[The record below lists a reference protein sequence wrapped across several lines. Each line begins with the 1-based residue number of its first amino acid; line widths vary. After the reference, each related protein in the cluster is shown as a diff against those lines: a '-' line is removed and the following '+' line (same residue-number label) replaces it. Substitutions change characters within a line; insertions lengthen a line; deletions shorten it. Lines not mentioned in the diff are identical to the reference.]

1 MTPRARKVASA
12 PPNDAPASSAP
23 PESNAPASNASPE
36 SNAPAPGEARRTRR
50 RATPTNGDGARR
62 PRRTPQPA
70 SASLAAIPHALPDH
84 GPSIP
89 EAELARFSR
98 GEHHRIWEILGAH
111 ATVRDGVRGV
121 RFAVWAPN
129 AIRVSV
135 IGSFN
140 QWDPDADPLT
150 RRDDHGVWER
160 FVAGAAPGALYKFH
174 VNGWRNQLGDKCDP
188 VGFCAELRP
197 NTASVVTPLSGY
209 EWRDQAWMETRA
221 ARQAL
226 DRPMIVYEV
235 HAGSWRRAN
244 SIAPARP
251 GGGTRAC
258 SVAPPRPGA
267 ATGANADGGSSPA
280 SGEVAADEADRF
292 LSWRELADELIPYAK
307 DLGFTHLEL
316 LPVTEHPLDLSWGY
330 QTIGYFAPTSRF
342 GSPDD
347 FRAFV
352 DRAHAA
358 GLGVILDWVPAHFP
372 RDAHGLAYF
381 DGTHLYEHADPRQ
394 GEHQEWGTLVF
405 NYGRPQV
412 RDFLLSSAAYWI
424 EQFHVDG
431 LRVDAVAS
439 MLYLNYARNEGEWVP
454 NAFGG
459 VENLEAVE
467 FLRAMN
473 DALHARYPGVL
484 TFAEESTAWPGVT
497 RATHL
502 GGLGFDLKWN
512 LGWMHDNLDYLKL
525 DPVFRRHHQDRIT
538 FSIWYAWQERWL
550 LPLSH
555 DEVVH
560 GKASLVGKM
569 PGDRWQRFA
578 TLRLLYAHM
587 AAHPGKKL
595 LFMGSEIAP
604 WREWTEAHGL
614 DWELFAHEPHRGVQT
629 LVRRLNALVTDLG
642 PLHEVDFASD
652 GFQWIDFRDVEQSVL
667 AYLRF
672 AKDREDFLVA
682 VNNYTPVVRRGYRI
696 GVPAPGRYVE
706 IVNTDAQEFGGS
718 DVRNGELESEPVE
731 WHGFPQSVVLTLPP
745 LAAVWLRSQA
755 RV

>member
-1 MTPRARKVASA
+1 MSPRAKK
-12 PPNDAPASSAP
+12 PASETKRARPAGSNGVAAASRAKNPRPKSAGG
-23 PESNAPASNASPE
+23 SSPA
-36 SNAPAPGEARRTRR
+36 T
-50 RATPTNGDGARR
+50 
-62 PRRTPQPA
+62 
-70 SASLAAIPHALPDH
+70 LPDH
-84 GPSIP
+84 GPSLP
-89 EAELARFSR
+89 EAELARFTR

-111 ATVRDGVRGV
+111 ATTRDGAAGV

-129 AIRVSV
+129 ARAVSV
-135 IGSFN
+135 IGGFN
-140 QWDPDADPLT
+140 GWREGAHPMTKRDP
-150 RRDDHGVWER
+150 HGVWET
-160 FVAGAAPGALYKFH
+160 FVPGVERGALYKFH
-174 VNGWRNQLGDKCDP
+174 LDGWQGQLGDKCDP
-188 VGFCAELRP
+188 VGFSAELRP
-197 NTASVVTPLSGY
+197 NTASVVAPLTSHS
-209 EWRDQAWMETRA
+209 WTDAAWIESRA
-221 ARQAL
+221 QRGAF

-244 SIAPARP
+244 SIVPPPPPGTEPRARADDGSFP
-251 GGGTRAC
+251 ESGE
-258 SVAPPRPGA
+258 GA
-267 ATGANADGGSSPA
+267 AA
-280 SGEVAADEADRF
+280 EADRF
-292 LSWRELADELIPYAK
+292 LTWRELADQLIPYAK

-316 LPVTEHPLDLSWGY
+316 MPVTEHPLDLSWGY

-394 GEHQEWGTLVF
+394 GAHQEWGTLIF
-405 NYGRPQV
+405 NYGRAQV
-412 RDFLLSSAAYWI
+412 RDFLLSSAAYWV

-473 DALHARYPGVL
+473 DELHARHPGVL
-484 TFAEESTAWPGVT
+484 TFAEESTSWAGVT
-497 RATHL
+497 RPTHL

-525 DPVFRRHHQDRIT
+525 DPIYRRHSQDRIT

-578 TLRLLYAHM
+578 TVRLLFAHM

-595 LFMGSEIAP
+595 LFMGSELAP
-604 WREWTEAHGL
+604 WREWSEARGL
-614 DWELFAHEPHRGVQT
+614 DWELLAHEPHRGVQT
-629 LVRRLNALVTDLG
+629 LVRRLNGLVAELA
-642 PLHEVDFASD
+642 PLHERDFDGD

-672 AKDREDFLVA
+672 ATDRDDFVIA

-706 IVNTDAQEFGGS
+706 VVNTDAREFGGS
-718 DVRNGELESEPVE
+718 DVRNGEVETEPIE
-731 WHGFPQSVVLTLPP
+731 WHGFPQSIVLTLPP
-745 LAAVWLRSQA
+745 LAATWVRPKT
-755 RV
+755 RG